1 MAVTVTSHLK
11 LELAAAE
18 REAARR
24 GEDPT
29 TGPAVTPGGG
39 RAQGPGAAGAT
50 GAGAG
55 RAGGAGAG
63 PVRATDFMSGVS
75 CSSLSPRHHVS
86 SEQCVTSLTSTKYRP
101 ARLASDCVHVHNIW
115 TFYSNINYHLAQ
127 NNFFPEIKFCN
138 LMAL

>member
-1 MAVTVTSHLK
+1 MRSRSSSGEVKEQGNSPAPEIKRTVVSRSRSRSAHQSRSRTRSRYLSVAVTFTSHLK
-11 LELAAAE
+11 LELVAAE

-75 CSSLSPRHHVS
+75 CSSLPVI
-86 SEQCVTSLTSTKYRP
+86 T
-101 ARLASDCVHVHNIW
+101 
-115 TFYSNINYHLAQ
+115 
-127 NNFFPEIKFCN
+127 
-138 LMAL
+138 

>member
-1 MAVTVTSHLK
+1 MAVTFTSHLK
-11 LELAAAE
+11 LELVAAE

-75 CSSLSPRHHVS
+75 CSSLPVI
-86 SEQCVTSLTSTKYRP
+86 T
-101 ARLASDCVHVHNIW
+101 
-115 TFYSNINYHLAQ
+115 
-127 NNFFPEIKFCN
+127 
-138 LMAL
+138 